1 MTTDIIIQQPTI
13 GFGSY
18 LSSILPP
25 DIATAC
31 GALSSSF
38 RQVKNISNIP
48 TEKFAQVVTNLETIV
63 GLPVNGTNVPAN
75 LDLRTAGRPLI
86 ALGSGPQGTYTAS
99 DFFGCMS
106 GLPYNGPLKNILAKL
121 KSVATTKLFTIYQQL
136 YLAVTW
142 EPATFA
148 VTTTQQAVE
157 TSPGSGLYDWQY
169 KITGTTFVSQGG
181 GYTRSGA
188 AAPGGSYTFSDGSP
202 ASSGG
207 VLLTTNPDTDDSHV
221 PGTYGRMINLQLTG
235 TATWVTYAS
244 SQPSASPT
252 SPGLQYRLP
261 APPNTYVA
269 YPYTGG
275 SNSAYGTTGW
285 PGMNSV
291 IQSLIDDANAEIDS
305 INRSKRLDCQS
316 LNDSWNATGA
326 QLTIEQRA
334 RQIGLK
340 PPLADPRDNY
350 MSLFPSSIYNFVDAM
365 GQYAKNTEPH
375 MYAQTIENI
384 SNLQTPGGQSAVASM
399 RQQRNQDRLTLL
411 GVPLDNNISDKL
423 PYEQQKVLIANGR
436 LPTGTTNPN
445 IPSGS
450 TTANTT
456 GTTSTTGTEVLT
468 PIATANQTDV
478 NGEEITATPIGV
490 YDPVSDT
497 YLTTDPNFGG
507 QNPPAPLDNGA
518 AFIPNVTGVVGTG
531 TNTGTN
537 NSNTTGVG
545 TAGAGSGING
555 VTTGTIGINGAV
567 INGIGTPGSFAGS
580 PYTNLIPPELNTW
593 YTSNTLYPSTYTVSQ
608 AIEEVVLCNCDCW
621 QLA

>member
-38 RQVKNISNIP
+38 QQVKNISNIP

-75 LDLRTAGRPLI
+75 LELRTMGRPLI

-121 KSVATTKLFTIYQQL
+121 KAVATTKLTNIYHEL

-142 EPATFA
+142 EHA
-148 VTTTQQAVE
+148 VITVQYTSYQVE
-157 TSPGSGLYDWQY
+157 TDPGPPPTYTTY
-169 KITGTTFVSQGG
+169 YHVTGVSISSKGG
-181 GYTRSGA
+181 GYGRGTAPVPTITINGGSGA
-188 AAPGGSYTFSDGSP
+188 TATCTIGTNDTDITNFGRVKTVTLT
-202 ASSGG
+202 SSGTD
-207 VLLTTNPDTDDSHV
+207 TTTIPTV
-221 PGTYGRMINLQLTG
+221 TIQCPP
-235 TATWVTYAS
+235 TATLAVQS
-244 SQPSASPT
+244 NGSVST
-252 SPGLQYRLP
+252 SGT
-261 APPNTYVA
+261 NTVA
-269 YPYTGG
+269 
-275 SNSAYGTTGW
+275 GTNGW
-285 PGMNSV
+285 SGSV
-291 IQSLIDDANAEIDS
+291 IDTVIQAYITQANTEIDS
-305 INRSKRLDCQS
+305 INSSKRLDCQS

-334 RQIGLK
+334 RQTGLK
-340 PPLADPRDNY
+340 PPLSGVERENY
-350 MSLFPSSIYNFVDAM
+350 LSLFPTSVYNFVDAT
-365 GQYAKNTEPH
+365 GQYGKNTEPH

-384 SNLQTPGGQSAVASM
+384 SDLQTPGGQSAVASM
-399 RQQRNQDRLTLL
+399 RQQRNQDRLSLL

-456 GTTSTTGTEVLT
+456 STTSPTGTEVLT
-468 PIATANQTDV
+468 PIATANQTDA

-537 NSNTTGVG
+537 ASNTTGAGSAGSG
-545 TAGAGSGING
+545 TAGVGTSGAGLNG
-555 VTTGTIGINGAV
+555 VVNGTIGVNGAV